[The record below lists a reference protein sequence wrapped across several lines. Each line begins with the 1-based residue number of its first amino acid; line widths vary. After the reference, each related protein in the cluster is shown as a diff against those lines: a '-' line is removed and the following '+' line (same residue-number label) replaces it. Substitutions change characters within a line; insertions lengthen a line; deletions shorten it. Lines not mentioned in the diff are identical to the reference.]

1 VLYLI
6 RPIER
11 HVRRHLGSE
20 RDRRRFDRAKRF
32 VDESIARRAGDAA
45 RGSTSYQDGRGVS
58 YTVDLVDKPLVPLDP
73 AAHRLHVRWLRFLCR
88 QASVQRDMWPQQVR
102 FLRHFATAFGLP
114 RDELREF
121 INLSLLGRLWRTGS
135 HRDLAKG
142 PTEIVR
148 ELTRVKGWEYF
159 ESCRQDRAG
168 LLVLPFHSQ
177 FVRLFQR
184 YLLHQGYDGLELGH
198 TSGKLKK
205 RGHSTPV
212 AQKLELA
219 RQMQAAKLLLRR
231 GGIVYNLPDAREN
244 LDNARTVEF
253 FGRERP
259 LATGFAELALRTGAH
274 VIPVAQ
280 RFSPRGHFVMEFGPP
295 FSIPPVALG
304 HEQRITALVEQ
315 YAEFLRNEWRRYPW
329 NVHWEHLRYY
339 CGEVDL
345 GAPDDMEEAARA
357 PEFPADRPEFS
368 LEFVQGRLS

>member
-1 VLYLI
+1 MLYLI

-20 RDRRRFDRAKRF
+20 RDRHRFDRAKRF
-32 VDESIARRAGDAA
+32 VDESVARRAGDAS
-45 RGSTSYQDGRGVS
+45 RGSTSYQDGHGIS
-58 YTVDLVDKPLVPLDP
+58 YTFDFADKPPVPLD
-73 AAHRLHVRWLRFLCR
+73 ADAQRVHVRWLRFLCR
-88 QASVQRDMWPQQVR
+88 QESVQRDMWPQQVR
-102 FLRHFATAFGLP
+102 FLRHFAAAFGLP

-121 INLSLLGRLWRTGS
+121 IDLSLFGRLWRTGS

-142 PTEIVR
+142 PTEIVG
-148 ELTRVKGWEYF
+148 ELTRIRGWEHF
-159 ESCRQDRAG
+159 ETGRQDRTG

-177 FVRLFQR
+177 FMRLFQR
-184 YLLHQGYDGLELGH
+184 YLLHRGYDGLELGH

-205 RGHSTPV
+205 RGHVTPV

-219 RQMQAAKLLLRR
+219 RQMQAAKLLLAR

-259 LATGFAELALRTGAH
+259 LATGFAELALRTGAR
-274 VIPVAQ
+274 VITVTQ
-280 RFSPRGHFVMEFGPP
+280 RFSPRGYFVMEFGPP
-295 FSIPPVALG
+295 FSIPPAALS
-304 HEQRITALVEQ
+304 HEQRIGALVGQ

-345 GAPDDMEEAARA
+345 GAPGDMEEAVRA
-357 PEFPADRPEFS
+357 SEFSADRREFS
-368 LEFVQGRLS
+368 LESGQGRPS